1 MSLLIILLFI
11 ISVLIVLHFF
21 VQWRYSYWKRR
32 GVPFVKPSFPFGN
45 FQGIG
50 TRVHIGSVFANYYNQ
65 FKGKF
70 PYCGVYMFINPL
82 AIATDL
88 DLLKNILIKD
98 FNYFADRGI
107 YHNEKDDP
115 LSYNLF
121 SMEGSRWKILRG
133 KLSPAF
139 TSGKMKMMFPIM
151 ADIGLQL
158 KQCVDREIVK
168 NSEIE
173 MKDIFSRYTTDM
185 IGSCVFGLESKSLED
200 SENMFNKTGRR
211 FFNEPRLDGFKLF
224 LVAAFTNLCRKLKI
238 KMIADDVSEF
248 YTNIVKQTIL
258 HREENDVK
266 RNDLLNLM
274 LQLKNKGRLDDDV
287 NETKSDF
294 ITTQEIINQSFVFFV
309 AGFETSS
316 TTMAFAL
323 NELVANP
330 EIQEKLRREINVVLD
345 KHDGQITYD
354 SITEMKYLEQVLYG
368 EFRKFTKLLIL
379 MILYYRDSPQISSI
393 SYN

>member
-1 MSLLIILLFI
+1 MNIINILLFI
-11 ISVLIVLHFF
+11 LTIFLGLYYFI
-21 VQWRYSYWKRR
+21 QWRYSYWSRR
-32 GVPFVKPSFPFGN
+32 EVPFTKPSFPFGN

-50 TRVHIGSVFANYYNQ
+50 TKIHIGTVCANYYNK
-65 FKGKF
+65 FKGQF

-82 AIATDL
+82 AIITDL

-121 SMEGSRWKILRG
+121 SMEGSRWKTLRA

-151 ADIGLQL
+151 ADIGLEL
-158 KQCVDREIVK
+158 KKCVDRQVNK

-173 MKDIFSRYTTDM
+173 MKDIFRRYTTDM
-185 IGSCVFGLESKSLED
+185 IGSCVFGIESKSLED
-200 SENMFNKTGRR
+200 SENIFNKIGRK
-211 FFNEPRLDGFKLF
+211 FFNEPRLGGFKLF
-224 LVAAFTNLCRKLKI
+224 LAAAFANFFRKLGI
-238 KMIADDVSEF
+238 KMVQDEVSEF
-248 YTNIVKQTIL
+248 YTDIVKQTIKD
-258 HREENDVK
+258 REKTNIL
-266 RNDLLNLM
+266 RNDLMNLM
-274 LQLKNKGRLDDDV
+274 LQLKNKGRLDDDLISDD
-287 NETKSDF
+287 KSDF

-330 EIQEKLRREINVVLD
+330 EIQDKLRKEINFVLE
-345 KHDGQITYD
+345 KNDGHITYD
-354 SITEMKYLEQVLYG
+354 SITEMKYLEQVIYG
-368 EFRKFTKLLIL
+368 EYMQYAYI
-379 MILYYRDSPQISSI
+379 
-393 SYN
+393 